1 MTAATAECRT
11 RTVEEILA
19 AHIPL
24 PRFDG
29 SGSGYVTCPQCG
41 PLRKPANQR
50 KPVLHVSVDRDGVQ
64 WFCNRCAWSG
74 GEWFKPR
81 DGIRHVASYDYHDEG
96 GRLLFQTARLFPKDF
111 RQRRPDGKGG
121 WIWNLGGVRRV
132 PRALWDRI
140 RRKLAE
146 LRQALRSERGGL
158 GRGEHIRGRNSDAGK
173 GLGHTEPA
181 S

>member
-1 MTAATAECRT
+1 MTATTAECRT

-41 PLRKPANQR
+41 PLQC
-50 KPVLHVSVDRDGVQ
+50 GV
-64 WFCNRCAWSG
+64 CLARSG
-74 GEWFKPR
+74 IAF
-81 DGIRHVASYDYHDEG
+81 
-96 GRLLFQTARLFPKDF
+96 
-111 RQRRPDGKGG
+111 
-121 WIWNLGGVRRV
+121 
-132 PRALWDRI
+132 
-140 RRKLAE
+140 AE
-146 LRQALRSERGGL
+146 NWPEQRQALRSERGGL